1 MNPRAVVVAHQEPMA
16 AEAIASALSRFPPVH
31 AIGVASTAP
40 EAVALGRRADAVAI
54 DSRLPGAPEASARLR
69 RMGVR
74 VVALGDGSLDEDE
87 ARVPMGASVASLA
100 AALVPG
106 TTNVNGSPTH
116 RLTPRELEVLGL
128 ISRGFTGKQIARHLG
143 ISAKTVENHKGNIF
157 SKLHVPNQAAAVSV
171 GLAES
176 YI

>member
-1 MNPRAVVVAHQEPMA
+1 VNPRAVVVAHQEPMA
-16 AEAIASALSRFPPVH
+16 AEAIASALGRFPPVH
-31 AIGVASTAP
+31 PIGVASTAP

-74 VVALGDGSLDEDE
+74 VVALGDGAVNEDE

-100 AALVPG
+100 AALAPG
-106 TTNVNGSPTH
+106 AGSGNGKSPH
-116 RLTPRELEVLGL
+116 RLTSRELEVLTL
-128 ISRGFTGKQIARHLG
+128 VSRGFTGKQIARLLG
-143 ISAKTVENHKGNIF
+143 ISSKTVENHKTNIF
-157 SKLHVPNQAAAVSV
+157 SKLDVPNQAAAVGV
-171 GLAES
+171 ALTEA